1 MHNVSG
7 MEKETITN
15 EIEQKDISPQNSG
28 ETLSAQGE
36 VDVARLPGEKKDALV
51 REGRR
56 NRRPQGKRRRSQ
68 KREDRRP
75 EFDSKIISIRRVTRV
90 VAGGRRFGFSV
101 ALVAGDHKGRVGVGT
116 GKASDT
122 ALAIEKAMRE
132 AKKNMIRVPLSQEM
146 MIPHEVEMKYCAS
159 VILLVPAK
167 GRGVAAG
174 GAVRAV
180 LELGGVTDVTGKILS
195 RSKNQLN
202 NARATIKALS
212 ALSS

>member
-1 MHNVSG
+1 
-7 MEKETITN
+7 MEKKQTTEENLAKSTPKK
-15 EIEQKDISPQNSG
+15 EEVLSSPVDASA
-28 ETLSAQGE
+28 ETLSSVPQGE
-36 VDVARLPGEKKDALV
+36 KAKSATIPE
-51 REGRR
+51 ERR

-75 EFDSKIISIRRVTRV
+75 EFDSKIVSIRRVTRV

-132 AKKNMIRVPLSQEM
+132 AKKNMIRVPLSKEM
-146 MIPHEVEMKYCAS
+146 MLPHELEVKYCAA
-159 VILLVPAK
+159 VILLIPAK

-174 GAVRAV
+174 SSVRAV
-180 LELGGVTDVTGKILS
+180 LELAGVTDVTGKILS

-212 ALSS
+212 ALRV